1 MITVSSDGSS
11 AISAV
16 KKSGFV
22 SLETIRLSSASA
34 YPKLKRRTMMKWMK
48 KLEVASTAQ
57 MWIVTSAVSPS
68 RSQRIL
74 AYKLIPASRI

>member
-11 AISAV
+11 ATSAV

-22 SLETIRLSSASA
+22 SLATIRLSSASA
-34 YPKLKRRTMMKWMK
+34 YPKLKRKTMTKWMK

-57 MWIVTSAVSPS
+57 
-68 RSQRIL
+68 L
-74 AYKLIPASRI
+74 

>member
-11 AISAV
+11 ATSAV

-22 SLETIRLSSASA
+22 SLGTIRLSSASA
-34 YPKLKRRTMMKWMK
+34 YPKLKRKTMMTWMK
-48 KLEVASTAQ
+48 KLGVVSTEQ

-74 AYKLIPASRI
+74 AYKLIHVSRT